1 MAIGVV
7 VLTKSPKDG
16 TDAVLYN
23 IVPSASAITYDVN
36 TGTSSPSFVTVKL
49 KKTVGSVVT
58 YPSVLPDGYKMWYK
72 LDTDSGYG
80 QVSNNGYVYQDGWG
94 TGSQIDIYLTKDG
107 TYPNANKTNVV
118 DSVEIP
124 FINNGESGWSV
135 SLSPSNIAI
144 GDKDDGTVELTNAKS
159 TIIS

>member
-7 VLTKSPKDG
+7 VLTKSPSNG

-23 IVPSASAITYDVN
+23 IVPSSSAITYDVN
-36 TGTSSPSFVTVKL
+36 TGTSSPSFATVKL

-80 QVSNNGYVYQDGWG
+80 HYQTTDMCIKTVGEQVVKLTYI
-94 TGSQIDIYLTKDG
+94 SQTMEHIPTQTKLT
-107 TYPNANKTNVV
+107 
-118 DSVEIP
+118 
-124 FINNGESGWSV
+124 
-135 SLSPSNIAI
+135 L
-144 GDKDDGTVELTNAKS
+144 
-159 TIIS
+159 